1 MLDPPVDKRLRA
13 FPPAALEIVSAPLP
27 VMLPDE
33 LIAPPPRPR
42 LPDVNVIPVTPVKA
56 PLEILSPLIV
66 LVVLAVIV
74 LASVNAPLLVNLLL
88 DEKKLMSPVVLLP
101 NCRVWL
107 LVVASIP
114 FPCSVVAP
122 VDASPDETEAV
133 GVPVLTFMN
142 ANLELV
148 VAVLPINRSRVSLTG
163 ESAPEL
169 ILQKLLPAGPEHPLH
184 EATVR
189 VAPLKLTFVAEV
201 SVISPLLAIVN
212 LGVPLLEAVKISPLV
227 ACLFMINAACPPAL
241 GETIKDPVPAF
252 VPRVKLLFAKAT
264 EVAASSAIVSENC
277 AKSSELAVI
286 LDAPIAIVVLVT
298 AVTLPCASVVRTRSE
313 DPDPYVFAAP

>member
-184 EATVR
+184 EATVK
-189 VAPLKLTFVAEV
+189 AAEEKLTVVALEV
-201 SVISPLLAIVN
+201 RVPLPGLIAMLLPPPVDAIVRAP
-212 LGVPLLEAVKISPLV
+212 VAVRLPMLTRLPV
-227 ACLFMINAACPPAL
+227 A
-241 GETIKDPVPAF
+241 
-252 VPRVKLLFAKAT
+252 
-264 EVAASSAIVSENC
+264 S
-277 AKSSELAVI
+277 I
-286 LDAPIAIVVLVT
+286 L
-298 AVTLPCASVVRTRSE
+298 
-313 DPDPYVFAAP
+313 